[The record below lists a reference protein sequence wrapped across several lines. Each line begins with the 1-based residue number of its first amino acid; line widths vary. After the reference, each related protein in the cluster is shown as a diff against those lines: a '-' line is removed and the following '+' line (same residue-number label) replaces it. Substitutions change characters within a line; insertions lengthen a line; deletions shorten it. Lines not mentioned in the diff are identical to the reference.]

1 MSLLTSRTRTPTVGG
16 GPFLDGVG
24 FDSTG
29 FDSAVFDSAAL
40 ARISVIRRPSC
51 GRPSYGVAH
60 TASLKLRRL
69 DNQGLGDFHLAVLEG
84 VDECVDHGGIE
95 VCSGAGDDDLP
106 GFEWGDGAAIGAIAG
121 ESVKGI
127 GDGQDSGF
135 NRNLFAF
142 RRTVTRTIEL
152 VVMGKNDGKDAA
164 QRSANRLEQ
173 GDSLLDV
180 LAHFRHF
187 FRG

>member
-95 VCSGAGDDDLP
+95 VCSSAGDDDLP
-106 GFEWGDGAAIGAIAG
+106 GFEWGNGAAIGAIAG
-121 ESVKGI
+121 ESVKGV
-127 GDGQDSGF
+127 GHGQDSSFDGY
-135 NRNLFAF
+135 LGAF
-142 RRTVTRTIEL
+142 GRTVARAIEL
-152 VVMGKNDGKDAA
+152 IVMGKDDGENAP
-164 QRSANRLEQ
+164 Q
-173 GDSLLDV
+173 
-180 LAHFRHF
+180 
-187 FRG
+187 